1 MSPSRKVVLIVDDN
15 PLNRHLL
22 SKTMAQH
29 HTTVEAGDGVEAL
42 SVLERQS
49 IDFVVS
55 DVLMPNLD
63 GYALCREVRRRPE
76 LKNVFLI
83 LYTATSFSPDDEELS
98 LECGADKFLN
108 KQGTPN
114 VILKVIEEVMKE
126 RRERSAENIEPTNV
140 SMPEMEIK
148 KYQAGMIRASGENG
162 LRIEQSLAG
171 VRNLNNGDEKP
182 GGERMAELACENKR
196 LETLNTALE
205 QRVAT
210 RTDEL
215 AAQSAVLESCSK
227 ELESRTEELARAN
240 RDFEQFASIAS
251 HDLQE
256 PLRAVAGCIQVFERR
271 FHGKIDR
278 SSDELIGMI
287 LSGSARMKAL
297 IDGIQ
302 AYSRAGR
309 AEGLEMIDT
318 GALVQHVLADL
329 NEAISE
335 AKTEIVFAGLPSLRF
350 VKTQFEQ
357 VVRILISNAI
367 KYRSGPG
374 QKVYVDAERQL
385 DGWVFKITDSGI
397 GFEQQYAKQ
406 VFGIFQRL
414 HPGDV
419 YIGTG
424 IGLAICKKIVE
435 CRGGNVWA
443 ESALNEGASFF
454 FSVPDAETGSASSI

>member
-108 KQGTPN
+108 KQGTPK

-126 RRERSAENIEPTNV
+126 RRERSDEYLEATNV
-140 SMPEMEIK
+140 STPEIEIK
-148 KYQAGMIRASGENG
+148 KYQAGMILPSAENSLQIEHSVDG
-162 LRIEQSLAG
+162 LR
-171 VRNLNNGDEKP
+171 NLHNGHEKP
-182 GGERMAELACENKR
+182 GGERMAELANDNQR
-196 LETLNTALE
+196 LDSLNVALE

-215 AAQSAVLESCSK
+215 AAQNAVLESRTK
-227 ELESRTEELARAN
+227 ELEARTEQLARATA
-240 RDFEQFASIAS
+240 DFEQFASIAS

-256 PLRAVAGCIQVFERR
+256 PLRAVAGCIQIFE
-271 FHGKIDR
+271 H
-278 SSDELIGMI
+278 L
-287 LSGSARMKAL
+287 
-297 IDGIQ
+297 
-302 AYSRAGR
+302 Y
-309 AEGLEMIDT
+309 
-318 GALVQHVLADL
+318 
-329 NEAISE
+329 
-335 AKTEIVFAGLPSLRF
+335 
-350 VKTQFEQ
+350 
-357 VVRILISNAI
+357 
-367 KYRSGPG
+367 
-374 QKVYVDAERQL
+374 VY
-385 DGWVFKITDSGI
+385 T
-397 GFEQQYAKQ
+397 
-406 VFGIFQRL
+406 
-414 HPGDV
+414 
-419 YIGTG
+419 
-424 IGLAICKKIVE
+424 
-435 CRGGNVWA
+435 
-443 ESALNEGASFF
+443 
-454 FSVPDAETGSASSI
+454 